1 MLHYNQMLILT
12 RGTSSGKGVLVLDL
26 WRFTVSTT
34 SEASDAVSA
43 VLDDLVVHAI
53 EIEDVRD
60 MEARLAMP
68 FGEWLDKASM
78 TIPPEGAFVHAYVM
92 ADSNEE
98 VQATRWQV
106 KIEAALD
113 AVKTS
118 GLLAGSLAITHTF
131 IAEDSYLHAWRDYY
145 HTIEV
150 TDRLAIVPAWEMDS
164 WQGREGQSAII
175 MEPGLA
181 FGTGTHETT
190 LLCMRALESCVTKF
204 SSVLDVGT
212 GTGVLAI
219 AAAKFGVHD
228 VLALDLD
235 PLAVDVAKENC
246 RTNYVQDIVTVMHSD
261 LLSAVPSQ
269 KTFDVVTAN
278 LLLGIVKKLL
288 PDIASVLKQNG
299 YLIASGIVA
308 SQAQEAIQAMTK
320 HGFCEIQVWQ
330 DHDWVALVGCLK
342 E

>member
-1 MLHYNQMLILT
+1 M
-12 RGTSSGKGVLVLDL
+12 DL

-60 MEARLAMP
+60 MEARLTTP
-68 FGEWLDKASM
+68 FGEWLDETST
-78 TIPPEGAFVHAYVM
+78 TIPPEGAFVHAYVK
-92 ADSNEE
+92 ADANDE
-98 VQATRWQV
+98 VQAAVWQE
-106 KIEAALD
+106 KIEAALV

-118 GLLAGSLAITHTF
+118 GLLVGSLAIWHTF

-150 TDRLAIVPAWEMDS
+150 TDSLAIVPAWEIDS
-164 WQGREGQSAII
+164 WQGKEGQCAII

-190 LLCMRALESCVTKF
+190 LLCMRALESCVTK
-204 SSVLDVGT
+204 SASVLDVGT

-219 AAAKFGVHD
+219 AAAEFGAQD

-246 RTNYVQDIVTVMHSD
+246 QINHVDDIVMVMQSD

-269 KTFDVVTAN
+269 TRFDVVTAN
-278 LLLGIVKKLL
+278 LLLDIVKKLL
-288 PDIASVLKQNG
+288 PDITSVLKQG
-299 YLIASGIVA
+299 GCLIASGIVA
-308 SQAQEAIQAMTK
+308 SQAQEAMQAMSE
-320 HGFCEIQVWQ
+320 HGFSDIQVWQ
-330 DHDWVALVGCLK
+330 DHDWVALIGRVK

>member
-12 RGTSSGKGVLVLDL
+12 RGNSSGKGVLVLDL

-60 MEARLAMP
+60 MQARTSTP
-68 FGEWLDKASM
+68 FGEWLDVASM
-78 TIPPEGAFVHAYVM
+78 NIPPEGAFVHAYVM
-92 ADSNEE
+92 ADSNDEM
-98 VQATRWQV
+98 QAHFWQL
-106 KIEAALD
+106 KIETTLE
-113 AVKTS
+113 AVKNS
-118 GLLAGSLAITHTF
+118 GLTTGSLAITHTF
-131 IAEDSYLHAWRDYY
+131 IPEDSYLHAWRDYY

-150 TDRLAIVPAWEMDS
+150 TDRLAIVPAWEIDE
-164 WQGREGQSAII
+164 WQGKVGQCAII

-190 LLCMRALESCVTKF
+190 LLCMRALEPYVTPH

-219 AAAKFGVHD
+219 AAAKFGAND

-235 PLAVDVAKENC
+235 PLAVQVARENC
-246 RTNYVQDIVTVMHSD
+246 KTNHVQEKVTVMPSD
-261 LLSAVPSQ
+261 LLAAVPS
-269 KTFDVVTAN
+269 KTTFDVVTAN
-278 LLLGIVKKLL
+278 LLLGIVKKML
-288 PDIASVLKQNG
+288 PDIASVLKPGG

-308 SQAQEAIQAMTK
+308 SQATEAMHAMTEY
-320 HGFCEIQVWQ
+320 GFSGVQVWQ
-330 DHDWVALVGCLK
+330 EHDWVALVGHLK